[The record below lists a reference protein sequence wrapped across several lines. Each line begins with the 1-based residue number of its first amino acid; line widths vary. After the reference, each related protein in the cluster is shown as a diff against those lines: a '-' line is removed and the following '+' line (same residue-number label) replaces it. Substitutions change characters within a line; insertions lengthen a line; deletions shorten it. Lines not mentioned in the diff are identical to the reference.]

1 MDRRA
6 YLAACGT
13 AFLGGCVGLPGGSN
27 APDPG
32 TVTCADGLQ
41 AGSSNGPG
49 DGAWPTALHD
59 MRNTGQTDAP
69 GPTGCVDTQW
79 TSTQNPQAGLSAGP
93 VVTNGRA
100 YIPEQVI
107 DNTVFV
113 VRDAKTG
120 DKSWEYVS
128 EAYSLEPAQTPT
140 LVDDQLYIV
149 NSASLLSV
157 DIQKRSQKWIR
168 NIVKSSQKPLGLGP
182 PRVANEMVYVAADV
196 GVVFAFDAE
205 TGERRW
211 RHDLEGIS
219 EEKLSTVR
227 NAGDTIVKARRQ
239 GRPYAPI
246 AATENRVYVAS
257 WDFSLY
263 ALDAQT
269 GERQWE
275 FSLGSDHLDMMHAP
289 VITDGKVYTQTEN
302 AILHVLD
309 AKTGEQLWTYD
320 DYGKATDGVSPIVDD
335 DSVYVI
341 AGTSTENLFLVALDR
356 ADHSVR
362 WKRQIGPTF
371 VDPAADADTLYLDYG
386 GGVHAIDKADGT
398 TNWTLHIQGELAA
411 PVTVADS
418 AVFAADT
425 AGHVYAVW

>member
-1 MDRRA
+1 M
-6 YLAACGT
+6 
-13 AFLGGCVGLPGGSN
+13 
-27 APDPG
+27 
-32 TVTCADGLQ
+32 
-41 AGSSNGPG
+41 
-49 DGAWPTALHD
+49 
-59 MRNTGQTDAP
+59 
-69 GPTGCVDTQW
+69 
-79 TSTQNPQAGLSAGP
+79 STQNPQAGLSAGP
-93 VVTNGRA
+93 AVADGRV
-100 YIPEQVI
+100 YVPDQII
-107 DNTVFV
+107 DDTRFV
-113 VRDAKTG
+113 VLDAKTG
-120 DKSWEYVS
+120 TQQWQYTNHKQQFLPS
-128 EAYSLEPAQTPT
+128 QTPT
-140 LVDDQLYIV
+140 LVGDILYLVSGHAID
-149 NSASLLSV
+149 AV
-157 DIQKRSQKWIR
+157 DLQKRTSRWHLELYDELNQ
-168 NIVKSSQKPLGLGP
+168 QEGLTP
-182 PRVANEMVYVAADV
+182 PRVANGMVYVGADV
-196 GVVFAFDAE
+196 GAVLAFDAG
-205 TGERRW
+205 TGEQRW
-211 RHDLEGIS
+211 RHDVEGIS
-219 EEKLSTVR
+219 EAKLSTVR

-246 AATENRVYVAS
+246 AATENRVYVTS

-269 GERQWE
+269 GQRQWE

-302 AILHVLD
+302 AILYVLD
-309 AKTGEQLWTYD
+309 AETGEQRWTYD

-371 VDPAADADTLYLDYG
+371 VDPVADADTIYLDYG
-386 GGVHAIDKADGT
+386 GGVHAIDKTDGT

-411 PVTVADS
+411 PVTIAGS

>member
-1 MDRRA
+1 MNRRA

-13 AFLGGCVGLPGGSN
+13 ALLGGCVGLPGN
-27 APDPG
+27 TDTPDPG
-32 TVTCADGLQ
+32 TITCADGLQ

-49 DGAWPTALHD
+49 DDTWPTALHD
-59 MRNTGQTDAP
+59 MRNTGHTDAP

-79 TSTQNPQAGLSAGP
+79 TWRQNPQAGMSAGP
-93 VVTNGRA
+93 VVSDERV
-100 YIPEQVI
+100 YIPDQVI
-107 DNTVFV
+107 DDTRFV
-113 VRDAKTG
+113 VLDAKTG
-120 DKSWEYVS
+120 TQQWQYTNHKQQFLPS
-128 EAYSLEPAQTPT
+128 QTPT
-140 LVDDQLYIV
+140 LVGDTLYLVSGHAID
-149 NSASLLSV
+149 AV
-157 DIQKRSQKWIR
+157 DLQKRTSRWHLELYDELNQ
-168 NIVKSSQKPLGLGP
+168 QEGLTP
-182 PRVANEMVYVAADV
+182 PRVANGMVYVGADV

-205 TGERRW
+205 TGEQRW

-219 EEKLSTVR
+219 EEKLDAVR

-269 GERQWE
+269 GKRQWE

-289 VITDGKVYTQTEN
+289 VIKDGKVYTQTEN
-302 AILHVLD
+302 AILYVLD
-309 AKTGEQLWTYD
+309 AETGEQLWTYD

-371 VDPAADADTLYLDYG
+371 VDPAADADTLYLDQGSYL
-386 GGVHAIDKADGT
+386 HAIGK
-398 TNWTLHIQGELAA
+398 NHGEFKWKVRLQNALSA
-411 PVTVADS
+411 PTTVAGS
-418 AVFAADT
+418 AVYVADD
-425 AGHVYAVW
+425 AHVYGIW